1 MSITNEKITIMLA
14 DDHALIRQAWSFML
28 NADKRFKV
36 IAQCS
41 NGEEAI
47 EKARLHHPDIIVI
60 DINMPG
66 ITGVEAVKEIKKVSP
81 RSRILAASQHV
92 HQGYV
97 SAMIAAGANGY
108 LTKTSEME
116 EMFTAIL
123 EINDGGQYICREI
136 KDKLATR
143 FLYNEEEEA
152 AEAKLSQ
159 REIVIIDL
167 IRKGVSSKQMAES
180 LCISQ
185 KTVEVHRYNIL
196 KKLNLKNSPA
206 LVNFINEN
214 PHMLWSKVAI

>member
-1 MSITNEKITIMLA
+1 MNITTEKITIMLA

-47 EKARLHHPDIIVI
+47 EKAGLHHPDIIII

-66 ITGVEAVKEIKKVSP
+66 ISGVEAVKEITKVSP
-81 RSRILAASQHV
+81 QSRILAASQHV

-108 LTKTSEME
+108 ITKTSEME

-123 EINDGGQYICREI
+123 EIHDGGQYICREI

-143 FLYNEEEEA
+143 FLYSEEEE

-159 REIVIIDL
+159 REIVIIEL

-180 LCISQ
+180 LSISQ

-214 PHMLWSKVAI
+214 PHMLWTKAAI